1 MVTKVGKACYSGCKL
16 IDSVADAGR
25 VVYNVA
31 TVRKTAA
38 LGTHTTLTGLK
49 SVGRIARIFVA
60 LDAAFIPI
68 DLAVMMKST
77 YDVNKYRTGQGSN
90 SAVANE
96 IGKLIPDLEEHEQK
110 MKQILEGLESFF
122 VELFSYLLILKL
134 FYIIFYNPSTKI
146 YIYAHICSVSLTQ
159 GSFFHTACVVHFH
172 NFVYLF

>member
-1 MVTKVGKACYSGCKL
+1 MFDLIQKGAVSKTTLKNRKKLACHIESLAKKHNTSSDSIYDTIKSKIDVATKVGKACHSGCKL

-68 DLAVMMKST
+68 DLAVMMKSA

-96 IGKLIPDLEEHEQK
+96 IGKLLPDLEEYEQK

-122 VELFSYLLILKL
+122 
-134 FYIIFYNPSTKI
+134 
-146 YIYAHICSVSLTQ
+146 C
-159 GSFFHTACVVHFH
+159 
-172 NFVYLF
+172 